1 MPTRTQG
8 SRIAQVQFHGS
19 TGSPPT
25 AIDSGRECGDSAPRL
40 REKLKPFLNDLGKR
54 WIRQRLMQQDLSVPL
69 YDPLRYFFR
78 SSRSRRPRVL
88 LTGSIIRCQVF
99 YDCSAG
105 QTHATNICVP
115 AHANDDGVWD
125 ALMLTSPCQA
135 LNRFACR
142 RIDTGFYQGGFG
154 RPEFQP
160 VPITPFPV

>member
-1 MPTRTQG
+1 MDTPAFNATRFVRPALR
-8 SRIAQVQFHGS
+8 SIA
-19 TGSPPT
+19 
-25 AIDSGRECGDSAPRL
+25 L
-40 REKLKPFLNDLGKR
+40 FL
-54 WIRQRLMQQDLSVPL
+54 
-69 YDPLRYFFR
+69 
-78 SSRSRRPRVL
+78 
-88 LTGSIIRCQVF
+88 SIIAISQTARAVDGVDNTVPGI

-105 QTHATNICVP
+105 QTHATNRCV
-115 AHANDDGVWD
+115 ADHANDDGVWD